1 MLPTPVDIEIKAQNI
16 FSGSS
21 ELLNVLPTHDKGPKF
36 DKKG

>member
-21 ELLNVLPTHDKGPKF
+21 ELLNVLPNYEKGPKL
-36 DKKG
+36 DMKG